1 MKFVFLIRMCP
12 VVPFMTFNLAFS
24 LTNISYKDFA
34 LGQFGMIPGL
44 LLRVFIGTT
53 LSSLTQDTS
62 GIKKNPLV
70 LAVVIGGT
78 IVAIGGIVYITKVT
92 KRHLNELN
100 FNEEQA
106 EIELEAPTL
115 PKNPQD
121 LEKK

>member
-12 VVPFMTFNLAFS
+12 VVPFMTFNIAFS

-34 LGQFGMIPGL
+34 LGQLGMIPGL

-70 LAVVIGGT
+70 LAVVIGGAL
-78 IVAIGGIVYITKVT
+78 VAIAGIVYITKVT
-92 KRHLNELN
+92 RRHLNELH

-106 EIELEAPTL
+106 EIELEAPMVTSTA
-115 PKNPQD
+115 
-121 LEKK
+121 